1 MNRLFKVLFIASI
14 LLSMLSSSKEKSIIN
29 ESDMKAMLQSQ
40 KYIEVD
46 TLEDGSYLVRFMK
59 GEKVVKKLS
68 LKMKF
73 KEYKIDTTSVKVEH
87 SAKINK
93 KIYNIRTI
101 QLVIDSIYLSPSL
114 FTISSDKSKI
124 AIRWENLIKRNYR
137 KVEKIFEL
145 DTILYE
151 GDHLIGLRSLS
162 RIEVYNEDG
171 KKQYE
176 IDGMKEGWPELNDCR
191 MDDQLEEFHFKN
203 IEGVKKYGRNTSPYM
218 FLDYIYEDGSAMVS
232 NSQTEGNNVKQI
244 KIFNKEGKVVLSCNA
259 RAWFNEKNMLIE
271 GEEMYFAYKGVKKG
285 FLVKISGGK
294 EEKRLEID
302 EVNTLA
308 NMDVMGVGE
317 EIFLVRDKTDNMW
330 EMNSKDIGKEI
341 IYYDKGLNEK
351 SREVVS
357 GENVFRGYTSMLGET
372 IVIYPDKQGVT
383 KWKTDKYKIYY
394 VTKGNIKTEEYGIE
408 TYRRDFKRLERTED
422 GCEIIFGADERYAMD
437 REKKTIEKKK

>member
-1 MNRLFKVLFIASI
+1 MIRLFKVLFVASI

-29 ESDMKAMLQSQ
+29 ESDMKAMLQPL

-46 TLEDGSYLVRFMK
+46 TMIDGSYLVRFMK

-73 KEYKIDTTSVKVEH
+73 KEYKIDTTIQDSSIKWNQMT
-87 SAKINK
+87 KIIHN
-93 KIYNIRTI
+93 
-101 QLVIDSIYLSPSL
+101 DSIYLNPSL
-114 FTISSDKSKI
+114 LTISSDKSKI
-124 AIRWENLIKRNYR
+124 AIRWENLIKRY
-137 KVEKIFEL
+137 KISEKWYISKNKQ
-145 DTILYE
+145 YSNSSYN
-151 GDHLIGLRSLS
+151 HLIGLRSLS

-176 IDGMKEGWPELNDCR
+176 IDGSKEGWPELNDCR
-191 MDDQLEEFHFKN
+191 MDDQVEEFHFKN
-203 IEGVKKYGRNTSPYM
+203 IEGVKKYGTYTSPYI
-218 FLDYIYEDGSAMVS
+218 FLDYIYEDGTTMVS
-232 NSQTEGNNVKQI
+232 NSRTEGNNVKQI
-244 KIFNKEGKVVLSCNA
+244 KIFNKDGKVVLSCNA
-259 RAWFNEKNMLIE
+259 RAWFNENNMLIE
-271 GEEMYFAYKGVKKG
+271 DEEMYFAYKGVKKG

-308 NMDVMGVGE
+308 NMDVMVVGE
-317 EIFLVRDKTDNMW
+317 DIVLVRDKTDNMW
-330 EMNSKDIGKEI
+330 EMNSKDVGKEI

-372 IVIYPDKQGVT
+372 IVIYPDKQGGT

-408 TYRRDFKRLERTED
+408 TYRRDFKRLERTEN